1 MKYIFIIFLIFS
13 FNSKA
18 SVVTVTYDVELKTK
32 DSIILDNSVFGEIS
46 ISYMVNSVHHDSENY
61 VYFSGGYSYSPE
73 LFSVNISSWSSSFDN
88 IISSFYT
95 HQTAGIEF
103 YRQTNSI
110 SASKSSFYNSSQIST
125 SIERI
130 GYTVENPF
138 IYSLRI
144 SAGRIYPPEE
154 QPPYVGYSLEESFS
168 VNKDKNI
175 IFDVAMSLSSAIMY
189 DSNYYYGV
197 REIKGAW
204 LGSAFIKSVTNSSG
218 NPTLVPLPGSLI
230 LFGSGLFYFIKFK
243 LVNRKVCDLLAVFAE
258 R

>member
-32 DSIILDNSVFGEIS
+32 DNIVLDNSVFGEIS
-46 ISYMVNSVHHDSENY
+46 ISYIVNSVHHDSESY
-61 VYFSGGYSYSPE
+61 VYFNGGYSYSPE
-73 LFSVNISSWSSSFDN
+73 LFSVNINSWTSSFDN

-95 HQTAGIEF
+95 HQTAGIDF

-110 SASKSSFYNSSQIST
+110 FASKSSFYNSSQIST
-125 SIERI
+125 SVERI

-138 IYSLRI
+138 LYSLRI
-144 SAGRIYPPEE
+144 SAGRIYPPGEKS
-154 QPPYVGYSLEESFS
+154 PYVGDSLEESFS
-168 VNKDKNI
+168 VSKDTKI
-175 IFDVAMSLSSAIMY
+175 IFDITMNLSSVIMY

-204 LGSAFIKSVTNSSG
+204 LGNAFIKSVVNSSED
-218 NPTLVPLPGSLI
+218 PAIVPLPGTLI
-230 LFGSGLFYFIKFK
+230 LFGTGLFCFMKFR
-243 LVNRKVCDLLAVFAE
+243 LVRSFRDSNPPWL
-258 R
+258 